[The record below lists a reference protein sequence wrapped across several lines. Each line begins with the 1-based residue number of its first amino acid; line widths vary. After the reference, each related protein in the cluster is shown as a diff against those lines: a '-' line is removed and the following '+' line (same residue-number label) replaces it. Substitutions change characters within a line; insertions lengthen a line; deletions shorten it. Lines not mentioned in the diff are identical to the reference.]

1 MIRIISWNLSYMG
14 EALKKIETLQSVIS
28 KTSNSQPYVIC
39 LQEVTEKSYSYLSK
53 IKEFNN
59 HIFSL
64 NIRKPG
70 KMEGQ
75 NRKLGCMI
83 IIPKELKFN
92 NSFLINRSLFPERA
106 LVAEII
112 YEEKTFQAISFHSLT
127 GVGYKK
133 AKSANFATIADYLN
147 SRKGKPTIL
156 CCDLN
161 EPKIDHIDIN
171 SNVYFNQ
178 GGDKGKYAELILN
191 PKGIH
196 NLKDSFRMWLRKN
209 EPDYNRIKERQ
220 ESTDKIEYSPLIL
233 SHKVRNTYS
242 KRYDYIMV
250 SPEFKVKSINYDYAT
265 GVAGGSDHAI
275 LTGKFELVK

>member
-1 MIRIISWNLSYMG
+1 MG
-14 EALKKIETLQSVIS
+14 EPIKKIEALQSVIS
-28 KTSNSQPYVIC
+28 KTTNFQPFIVC
-39 LQEVTEKSYSYLSK
+39 LQEVTENSYSHISK

-70 KMEGQ
+70 ELEGQ

-83 IIPKELKFN
+83 IISKELKFD

-106 LVAEII
+106 LVAEIV
-112 YEEKTFQAISFHSLT
+112 YSGKTFQAISFHSLT

-133 AKSANFATIADYLN
+133 AKSANFATIADYLS
-147 SRKGKPTIL
+147 SRREKPTIL

-171 SNVYFNQ
+171 KNVYFNQ
-178 GGDKGKYAELILN
+178 NGDKGKYAELILN
-191 PKGIH
+191 SKRAH
-196 NLKDSFRMWLRKN
+196 NLRDSFRLWLEKN
-209 EPDYNRIKERQ
+209 EPEYSRIKKEQ
-220 ESTDKIEYSPLIL
+220 ESTDEIEYSPLIL

-250 SPEFKVKSINYDYAT
+250 SPEFEVQSINYDYNA
-265 GVAGGSDHAI
+265 GIEGGSDHAI
-275 LTGKFELVK
+275 LIGDYELNK

>member
-1 MIRIISWNLSYMG
+1 MIRIISWNSSYMG
-14 EALKKIETLQSVIS
+14 DPMKKVEALQSIIS
-28 KTSNSQPYVIC
+28 KTNNSHPYVIC

-53 IKEFNN
+53 VKEFNN

-70 KMEGQ
+70 KLEGQ
-75 NRKLGCMI
+75 NRKLGCMVI
-83 IIPKELKFN
+83 ISEELKFN

-147 SRKGKPTIL
+147 SRKERPTIL

-196 NLKDSFRMWLRKN
+196 NLRDSFRIWIS
-209 EPDYNRIKERQ
+209 EPDFTRIQEWQ
-220 ESTDKIEYSPLIL
+220 ESTDEIEYSPLIL

-250 SPEFKVKSINYDYAT
+250 SPEFKVKSIDYDYDA

-275 LTGKFELVK
+275 LIGEYEFNK